1 MQIFRII
8 RCIVINRVV
17 RLCPTA
23 CCALAREEPAP
34 RPQAGC
40 GEAMPPKGSGKPKG
54 KRKSRGNSAKMQDAA
69 APQRQRTDGGGDDD
83 APAPQRQRT
92 DGGDA
97 AAPPAAAP
105 DGCRVGVAVE
115 YCSETMGGWAQAKVM
130 MVREDGTIDV
140 QTLETQAGSFAACR
154 LAERI
159 SVPGD
164 GVLRLAG
171 SGGAAASS
179 LVASAEPPKARRK
192 RMNRESEAE
201 RAAAEKRR
209 RPASAPAQDVAAAA
223 GGGGAAARGDG
234 AGISGSPAG
243 IRMRQRD
250 AKQIRNDVTHDG
262 RRSPAEQQHAIGLAA
277 KQDPALFS
285 DVVREAVAR
294 DPAHLVGNAV
304 AGAFSTLKERK
315 SAATTGNLARPGN
328 DAAGVA
334 PQDTAAARSIKQT
347 LLTSVAGQGPE
358 VQKAAAELFGINH
371 ARGREQLLE
380 AAGRRKAPGLEW
392 TKTKPVIGFFHRVPP
407 IPF

>member
-8 RCIVINRVV
+8 RCIVNNRVV

-54 KRKSRGNSAKMQDAA
+54 KRKSRGNSTKMQDAA

-105 DGCRVGVAVE
+105 DGYRVGVAVE
-115 YCSETMGGWAQAKVM
+115 YYSETLGGWAQAKVM
-130 MVREDGTIDV
+130 MVHEDGTIDV

-171 SGGAAASS
+171 SGGTAAASS
-179 LVASAEPPKARRK
+179 LVTSAEPPEARRK
-192 RMNRESEAE
+192 RMRRESKAE
-201 RAAAEKRR
+201 RAAEQRR
-209 RPASAPAQDVAAAA
+209 SASALAQDVAAPA
-223 GGGGAAARGDG
+223 GGGGAAAGGDG
-234 AGISGSPAG
+234 ARVSDSPAV
-243 IRMRQRD
+243 IRKRQRD
-250 AKQIRNDVTHDG
+250 AKHIRDDVTHDG